1 MSDALFVGI
10 AVRCWLF
17 FNKDLGPDVP
27 EAHEVLRFQE
37 AAKALDIELL
47 VLKPSEF
54 DLVVDSKHS
63 WSAIYQGRE
72 LYKPDLIIP
81 RCGSETSYFTLAVL
95 RHFER
100 QGVAIANSPAAVES
114 VADKLHTLQ
123 VLAGAKLPIP
133 KTILGKFPADVDLV
147 ERELGFPVVVK
158 KLRGT
163 RGAGVVLCNSRGDF
177 DDLAALLDG
186 ATAAS
191 DFLFQQYVKASHG
204 RDVRVLV
211 IDGRVVAAM
220 ERQSTDGGFKSNIS
234 LGGSGK
240 PFTPPPQMAE
250 LAVQV
255 ARELKL
261 DIAGIDILFDK
272 DGYRI
277 CEANSA
283 PGFQGLEKACG
294 IDVPELV
301 FLAMGRRFGLPVR
314 HSERWEK
321 AIDRAAR
328 EMFSSLKAPDV
339 GELLEDLPQPLM
351 PAPVRARRRKK
362 L

>member
-1 MSDALFVGI
+1 M
-10 AVRCWLF
+10 
-17 FNKDLGPDVP
+17 
-27 EAHEVLRFQE
+27 RFQE
-37 AAKALDIELL
+37 AARSLDIELL
-47 VLKPSEF
+47 VLKPSAF
-54 DLVVDSKHS
+54 DLVVDSNHS

-81 RCGSETSYFTLAVL
+81 RCGSETSYFTLAVM

-163 RGAGVVLCNSRGDF
+163 RGAGVVLCNSRADF

-186 ATAAS
+186 ASATS

-220 ERQSTDGGFKSNIS
+220 ERKSTDGGFKSNIS
-234 LGGSGK
+234 LGGTAL
-240 PFTPPPQMAE
+240 PFTPPREMAE

-283 PGFQGLEKACG
+283 PGFQGLERACA

-301 FLAMGRRFGLPVR
+301 FLAMGRKFGLPVR
-314 HSERWEK
+314 HSDRWEQT
-321 AIDRAAR
+321 IDKAAR
-328 EMFSSLKAPDV
+328 GMFGAIKGPDV
-339 GELLEDLPQPLM
+339 SEFIEDLPQPLV
-351 PAPVRARRRKK
+351 PAPARVRRTRKK

>member
-1 MSDALFVGI
+1 VGI

-17 FNKDLGPDVP
+17 FNRDIAPNVP
-27 EAHEVLRFQE
+27 EAHEVMRFQE
-37 AAKALDIELL
+37 AARALDIELL
-47 VLKPSEF
+47 VLKPSAF

-81 RCGSETSYFTLAVL
+81 RCGSETTYFTLAVL

-158 KLRGT
+158 RLRGT
-163 RGAGVVLCNSRGDF
+163 RGAGVVLCSSRSDF

-186 ATAAS
+186 ATSAS

-220 ERQSTDGGFKSNIS
+220 ERKSSDGGFKSNIS
-234 LGGSGK
+234 LGGSAL
-240 PFTPPPQMAE
+240 PFTPSPEMAE

-283 PGFQGLEKACG
+283 PGFQGLERACA
-294 IDVPELV
+294 IDVPEMV
-301 FLAMGRRFGLPVR
+301 FLAMGRKFGLPVR
-314 HSERWEK
+314 HSERWEQ
-321 AIDRAAR
+321 AIDTAAR
-328 EMFSSLKAPDV
+328 AIFGALKRPDV
-339 GELLEDLPQPLM
+339 SELVEDLPQPLVST
-351 PAPVRARRRKK
+351 PARARKQRKPA
-362 L
+362 